1 MADEYLEDPDV
12 KRMLRVREGDESA
25 FEELVAGY
33 GSLLMAFMKRFVGP
47 SGPVEDL
54 AQDVFLKVHRAAPTY
69 EPRARFKTWLLTI
82 ATNVCLNEKRRASR
96 HFQHSLDQSMGSG
109 DGDDGAR
116 LSEQVEDDGAR
127 PDSDMEAVELKSKVR
142 AAIDGLPDN
151 QRMAILLAR
160 FEQMS
165 YADIG
170 ATMGL
175 SVMAVKSLLNRAK
188 NNLKDALSREIQDFL
203 VLREDESDSR

>member
-33 GSLLMAFMKRFVGP
+33 GSLLMGFMQRFVGP

-54 AQDVFLKVHRAAPTY
+54 AQDVFLKVHRAAKTY
-69 EPRARFKTWLLTI
+69 EPRARFKTWLLAI
-82 ATNVCLNEKRRASR
+82 ATNVCLNEKRRAAR
-96 HFQHSLDQSMGSG
+96 HFQVSLDQERDSDAEGKGS
-109 DGDDGAR
+109 R
-116 LSEQVEDDGAR
+116 LSERIEDDGSR
-127 PDSDMEAVELKSKVR
+127 PEADMDMVELKSKVR
-142 AAIDGLPDN
+142 SAIDALPDN

-170 ATMGL
+170 ATMEL

-188 NNLKDALSREIQDFL
+188 NNLKDSLSREIQDFL
-203 VLREDESDSR
+203 VLRADEST